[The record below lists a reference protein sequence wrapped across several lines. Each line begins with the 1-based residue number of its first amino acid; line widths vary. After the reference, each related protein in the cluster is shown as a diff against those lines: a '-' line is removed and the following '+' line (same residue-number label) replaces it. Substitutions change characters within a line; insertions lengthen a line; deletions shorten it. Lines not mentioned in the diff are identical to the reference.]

1 MPKRT
6 IFRLIFRKKSETKL
20 SIALKTIAFLSF
32 LASFSFF
39 GTFIYF
45 ARNFPRPE
53 IFTERHLAQ
62 STKIFDRT
70 GEVLLYEV
78 YGEEKRTWVPLSDV
92 PKSMQEAVI
101 SAEDGN
107 FYRHFGVDPR
117 GVIRAILADFKIG
130 SPVYGGSTI
139 PQQLIRSTF
148 LTAAKTAERK
158 TREIILAI
166 ELDRRYSKDQ
176 ILEWYL
182 NQVPFGQN
190 AYGVEAA
197 SQTYFGKKIS
207 EISLPEAAILASLIK
222 APSYLSPRGEHLDEL
237 FARKDYILGRMRI
250 RGILLQEEMESAKNQ
265 EIIFIEKPIQLKAPY
280 FTLWV
285 KQILEEK
292 YGEEFLR
299 NKGLKVYTSLDWETQ
314 GVAEKTVKEGV
325 ERNKAYGAY
334 NAGMAA
340 ISPQTG
346 EVLAMTVGNGDYNA
360 KPYPEKCISGVT
372 CLFDPKFN
380 VVVGTKENPGRQPG
394 SAFKPFVYA
403 TAFKK
408 NYDDKFIVID
418 EPTDFGR
425 WGDQDQYTPQNYDGL
440 FRGPVTLRQSLAQS
454 LNVASVKVLL
464 DLAGLEDSAKTA
476 QDFGITT
483 LRPPYGPSIVLGG
496 WEVKLIEM
504 ISAYGV
510 FAAEGLKMPITP
522 ILKIETNDGEII
534 FENKN
539 TPKRILESKTANLI
553 NSILSDNEART
564 PIFGPRSPL
573 YFPDYQVAAK
583 TGTTQDFRDGWI
595 IGYTPSIVTGVW
607 VGNNNNTPIKKEPG
621 GVVAG
626 PIFHAFMETMLSQ
639 LPRTTFNDPY

>member
-6 IFRLIFRKKSETKL
+6 IFRLIFKRKRESKL
-20 SIALKTIAFLSF
+20 SLALKALILLGFF
-32 LASFSFF
+32 GFVSFF
-39 GTFIYF
+39 GIFIYF
-45 ARNFPRPE
+45 AHDFPRPE
-53 IFTERHLAQ
+53 IFAERRLAE
-62 STKIFDRT
+62 STRIFDRT
-70 GEVLLYEV
+70 GENLLYEI
-78 YGEEKRTWVPLSDV
+78 YGEEKRTWVPLAQI
-92 PKSMQEAVI
+92 PEILQEAVI
-101 SAEDGN
+101 SAEDGS
-107 FYRHFGVDPR
+107 FYNHFGVDPK
-117 GVIRAILADFKIG
+117 GVARAILADFKIG

-148 LTAAKTAERK
+148 LTTKKTAERK
-158 TREIILAI
+158 IREIILAI

-190 AYGVEAA
+190 AYGAGAA
-197 SQTYFGKKIS
+197 SQTYFGKNIS
-207 EISLPEAAILASLIK
+207 DISLPEAAILASLIQ
-222 APSYLSPRGEHLDEL
+222 APSYLSPHGEHANQL
-237 FARKDYILGRMRI
+237 FARKDYVLSRMKTQGYI
-250 RGILLQEEMESAKNQ
+250 SQEETEEAKKQ
-265 EIIFIEKPIQLKAPY
+265 EIIFIEKAVQLKAPY

-299 NKGLKVYTSLDWETQ
+299 NKGLKVYTSLDWEMQ
-314 GVAEKTVKEGV
+314 DMAEKIVKQGV

-346 EVLAMTVGNGDYNA
+346 EVLAMTVGTGDYNA
-360 KPYPEKCISGVT
+360 KPYPENCTSGIN

-408 NYDDKFIVID
+408 DYDDKFVVMD
-418 EPTDFGR
+418 EPTDFGQ
-425 WGDQDQYTPQNYDGL
+425 WGKEEHYAPQNFDGL

-454 LNVASVKVLL
+454 LNVPSVKALL
-464 DLAGLEDSAKTA
+464 DLAGLEDSVKTA
-476 QDFGITT
+476 KDLGIAT
-483 LRPPYGPSIVLGG
+483 LNPPYGPSIVLGG

-504 ISAYGV
+504 ISAYSV
-510 FAAEGLKMPITP
+510 FASEGYKMPITP
-522 ILKIETNDGEII
+522 ILKIETSDKEII
-534 FENKN
+534 FESNN
-539 TPKRILESKTANLI
+539 TPKRVLESRSARLI

-564 PIFGPRSPL
+564 PIFGPYSSL
-573 YFPDYQVAAK
+573 YFPNYQVAAK
-583 TGTTQDFRDGWI
+583 TGTTQDYRDGWI

-607 VGNNNNTPIKKEPG
+607 VGNNNNAPIKKEPG
-621 GVVAG
+621 SVIAG
-626 PIFHAFMETMLSQ
+626 PIFHSFMEAV
-639 LPRTTFNDPY
+639 LPDLPATAFNNP